1 MKDDETPDPVDVR
14 DEEDQREVKSAP
26 PPKQSAPRE
35 NAREGSTATAEA
47 GSDEKGT
54 DAQGPDA
61 AAPGAID
68 RDAKFKAPPGKDAS
82 GNGAG
87 ESGTSAKR
95 SQRAAGQ
102 KRRSDDKAKDQKAK
116 DIRSAIRDELAADDQ
131 EEEGLPEDEQ
141 TETGKT
147 VIELDKVSLAFD
159 EPILEEISFPVLH
172 GETVVVVGES
182 GTGKSTILKL
192 ILRLLV
198 PDEGRV
204 CINGQDITHLDFE
217 DALKVRQK
225 MGMVFQGA
233 ALFDSMTVFENIA
246 YPLREHTDLNDDEIE
261 ERVRE
266 KLEFVDL
273 EPDKVMDQLPSELS
287 GGMKKRVGIA
297 RGMANN
303 PEIMLYDEPTS
314 GLDPLTTA
322 TITRLIKKLQQEL
335 DVTSIVV
342 SHDIRSAKWM
352 GSKIALLY
360 EKRIRFF
367 GSPEEMIAS
376 EDDYIKDFLGGLG

>member
-1 MKDDETPDPVDVR
+1 MIDDGSRKWMDP
-14 DEEDQREVKSAP
+14 EEAAKQKPSDQPSSAP
-26 PPKQSAPRE
+26 INQTDKGAD
-35 NAREGSTATAEA
+35 A
-47 GSDEKGT
+47 KGT
-54 DAQGPDA
+54 DAQGVDP
-61 AAPGAID
+61 AAPGAITP
-68 RDAKFKAPPGKDAS
+68 DAEKDKSGAS
-82 GNGAG
+82 RSGATRPTG
-87 ESGTSAKR
+87 M
-95 SQRAAGQ
+95 
-102 KRRSDDKAKDQKAK
+102 KRRGEDKAKDQKAK
-116 DIRSAIRDELAADDQ
+116 DIRSAIRKELAEDERED
-131 EEEGLPEDEQ
+131 EEEPQ
-141 TETGKT
+141 TENGKP
-147 VIELDKVSLAFD
+147 VIELADVSLAFD
-159 EPILEEISFPVLH
+159 EPILENISFPVLH

-204 CINGQDITHLDFE
+204 CIDGQDITHLDFE
-217 DALKVRQK
+217 EALEVRQK

-233 ALFDSMTVFENIA
+233 ALFDSMTVFENVA
-246 YPLREHTDLNDDEIE
+246 YPLREHTDLNEDEIE

-266 KLEFVDL
+266 KLQFVDL
-273 EPDKVMDQLPSELS
+273 DPDKVMEQLPSELS

-303 PEIMLYDEPTS
+303 PQIMLYDEPTS

-352 GSKIALLY
+352 ASKIALLHD
-360 EKRIRFF
+360 KKIQFF
-367 GSPEEMIAS
+367 GSPEEMVAS
-376 EDDYIKDFLGGLG
+376 EDEYIKDFLGGLG